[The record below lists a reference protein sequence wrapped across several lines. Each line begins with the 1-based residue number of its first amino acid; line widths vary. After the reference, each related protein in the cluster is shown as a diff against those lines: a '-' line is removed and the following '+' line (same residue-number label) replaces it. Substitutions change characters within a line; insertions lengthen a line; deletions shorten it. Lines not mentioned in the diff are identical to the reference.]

1 MCERPPVLR
10 MYGIQDS
17 TGHLPTTSDHPAGTV
32 PVNVDPLSTKLVN
45 DDPAG
50 TALVNDPPSTK
61 PINVGTVPV
70 NVDPPSTKPISGDPA
85 GTVVTVPFKIQDPP
99 NITSINDDPAGIV
112 VDDPP
117 DFTPI
122 NDDPA
127 GTIPVNDDSS
137 CAILISVDLCN
148 NEDSDACSLS
158 PIVNPKVQQRLN
170 CLILNWVLHF
180 GYYM

>member
-10 MYGIQDS
+10 MYGIH
-17 TGHLPTTSDHPAGTV
+17 GHLPTTSDHPACTE
-32 PVNVDPLSTKLVN
+32 PVNADPPSTKLVN

-50 TALVNDPPSTK
+50 TGLVNDPPSTK
-61 PINVGTVPV
+61 LINVGTVPV
-70 NVDPPSTKPISGDPA
+70 NVDPPSTKLINGDPA

-99 NITSINDDPAGIV
+99 NITSINADPAGTV
-112 VDDPP
+112 VDDDPT

-127 GTIPVNDDSS
+127 DTVPVNDDSS

-170 CLILNWVLHF
+170 CLILEVSIK
-180 GYYM
+180 